1 VHAARVVPAIGNLQ
15 LHALQWLQMPV
26 TAGVAVCAAL
36 RGNFIALMC
45 PICIN
50 NTISERCLQ
59 VDEAL
64 QGTLSRVVP
73 RAADFPPQPTR
84 AAAAQPGKASAA
96 AAAEAAAEAA
106 AAELLQVGL
115 SRHSPYVRR
124 ARHGCSCT

>member
-1 VHAARVVPAIGNLQ
+1 MR
-15 LHALQWLQMPV
+15 
-26 TAGVAVCAAL
+26 
-36 RGNFIALMC
+36 

-50 NTISERCLQ
+50 NTVSERCLQ

-73 RAADFPPQPTR
+73 RAADFPTQPTR
-84 AAAAQPGKASAA
+84 AAAAQPGKASAS

-115 SRHSPYVRR
+115 LIDSPCISRTWLQLQTTV
-124 ARHGCSCT
+124 